1 MRKRVFTV
9 QAEWDD
15 EARMWWG
22 RNDNIPLA
30 TEAKTFDALVRR
42 VMKIAPELIALN
54 RVAKPGDTVT
64 IRVVA
69 ERGGD
74 VSLSAA

>member
-1 MRKRVFTV
+1 MRKRVFIV
-9 QAEWDD
+9 QAKWDE
-15 EARMWWG
+15 EARVWWG
-22 RNDNIPLA
+22 RNDAIPLT

-54 RVAKPGDTVT
+54 RVAKAGDTVT

-69 ERGGD
+69 ERGAD

>member
-1 MRKRVFTV
+1 MRKRVFIV
-9 QAEWDD
+9 RAEWDD
-15 EARMWWG
+15 EARVWWG
-22 RNDNIPLA
+22 RNDAIPLA

-42 VMKIAPELIALN
+42 VMRIAPQMIALN

-64 IRVVA
+64 IRVLA